1 MMKRFARWAVLGVG
15 LSLILVAVMALANA
29 IEPITRQ
36 TEQVPPPA
44 TLFVPPP

>member
-15 LSLILVAVMALANA
+15 LGLMLMAVLALADA
-29 IEPITRQ
+29 VEPITHQ
-36 TEQVPPPA
+36 TEQVRPPA

>member
-29 IEPITRQ
+29 VEPITRQ
-36 TEQVPPPA
+36 TEQVRPPA